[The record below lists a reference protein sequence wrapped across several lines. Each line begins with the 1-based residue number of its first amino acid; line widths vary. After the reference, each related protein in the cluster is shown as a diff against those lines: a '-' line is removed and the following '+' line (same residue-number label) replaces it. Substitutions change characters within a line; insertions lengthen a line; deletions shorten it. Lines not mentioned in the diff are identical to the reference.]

1 MSDERDP
8 ASPRSHPP
16 PRTPTSGD
24 APGSG
29 LDRRALD
36 ERILQRRADE
46 ERRFARFL
54 AEHHVS
60 RAAEHE
66 EALASMA
73 REAIE
78 RLDRELAECRA
89 AAERELDEWRR
100 AELARVE
107 RALREEERHAE
118 DRIERRRQEAERDLT
133 ERLARHRRLA
143 FGDAL
148 GSAGPDRDESAHA
161 EPASADRVRTDPATT
176 EPDRDAP
183 GRTEPASADLADRSR
198 VQPEPPGNDGNQT
211 VPTRRGDGNDDRSS
225 VTKDEPDQGHHSDA
239 AMADGGDSATIE
251 ARTRSALAQAGS
263 VREMGPILRDAV
275 RPLAGASAFAI
286 VLFHPTHD
294 EVVYRYRV
302 GAEDELSVALG
313 AQPVDE
319 SRDIEAVR
327 SERPYS
333 TFVRTLRIGEAD
345 ERTVSVA
352 QIPLCDEGG
361 VSIGIATLQT
371 SAPDGFREEGLAVV
385 AGLIRDAA
393 SRFAD
398 AHRLRP
404 LRDPVLG

>member
-1 MSDERDP
+1 
-8 ASPRSHPP
+8 
-16 PRTPTSGD
+16 
-24 APGSG
+24 
-29 LDRRALD
+29 
-36 ERILQRRADE
+36 
-46 ERRFARFL
+46 
-54 AEHHVS
+54 VS
-60 RAAEHE
+60 RVAEQE

-161 EPASADRVRTDPATT
+161 EPASSP
-176 EPDRDAP
+176 
-183 GRTEPASADLADRSR
+183 
-198 VQPEPPGNDGNQT
+198 
-211 VPTRRGDGNDDRSS
+211 RGDGNDDRNS
-225 VTKDEPDQGHHSDA
+225 VTEDEPDQGHHSDA

-352 QIPLCDEGG
+352 QIPICDEGG
-361 VSIGIATLQT
+361 VPIGIATLQT
-371 SAPDGFREEGLAVV
+371 SAPDGFRDEGLAVV

-404 LRDPVLG
+404 LRHPVAG

>member
-8 ASPRSHPP
+8 ASPRSQPL
-16 PRTPTSGD
+16 PTMPASGD
-24 APGSG
+24 APGGG

-60 RAAEHE
+60 RAAEQE

-73 REAIE
+73 REATE
-78 RLDRELAECRA
+78 RLDRELAERRA

-100 AELARVE
+100 AELGRVE
-107 RALREEERHAE
+107 RALREEERRAE
-118 DRIERRRQEAERDLT
+118 ERIERRRQDAERDLT

-143 FGDAL
+143 FGDAP
-148 GSAGPDRDESAHA
+148 GSAGPDRDGS
-161 EPASADRVRTDPATT
+161 PRVD
-176 EPDRDAP
+176 
-183 GRTEPASADLADRSR
+183 PASADLAVRSL
-198 VQPEPPGNDGNQT
+198 VHPEPPGDGSKQT
-211 VPTRRGDGNDDRSS
+211 VPTRSGDGNDATD
-225 VTKDEPDQGHHSDA
+225 DEPDQAHHNDA

-263 VREMGPILRDAV
+263 ARELGPILRDAV

-302 GAEDELSVALG
+302 GAEDELSAALG

-333 TFVRTLRIGEAD
+333 TLVRTLRIGEAD

-352 QIPLCDEGG
+352 QIPIRDEGG
-361 VSIGIATLQT
+361 VPIGIATLQT
-371 SAPDGFREEGLAVV
+371 SAPDGFRDEGLAVV

-398 AHRLRP
+398 AHRIRP
-404 LRDPVLG
+404 QRDPVAG